1 MRLKKSFGITAP
13 NYTFLISLV
22 FHITTLR
29 QWFSYIMNN
38 GLNAMES
45 HGKTFGNAKTFFNF
59 TLMKNLYIDYFTR
72 LSRKRLILN
81 LSKI

>member
-1 MRLKKSFGITAP
+1 
-13 NYTFLISLV
+13 
-22 FHITTLR
+22 
-29 QWFSYIMNN
+29 MNN
-38 GLNAMES
+38 GLNAIES

-72 LSRKRLILN
+72 LSRKLSRKRLILN

>member
-1 MRLKKSFGITAP
+1 
-13 NYTFLISLV
+13 
-22 FHITTLR
+22 
-29 QWFSYIMNN
+29 MNN